1 MAHTPFRLDDLRRIL
16 REGAGADETVDLEG
30 EILDTDF
37 GALGYE
43 SLALLETGSRIER
56 EYGIALGDDALAPDT
71 TPRALLAAVNG
82 ELAAAAPQPAAEEAQ
97 RAPAAGDSGRVAVV
111 TGGTSGIGL
120 AVVRLLAEQ
129 GHRVFLGART
139 AESVAATVKELRAEG
154 LAVDGAEVDVRDP
167 RSVRPFVAQAVA
179 AYGGVDILVNNAGRS
194 GGGVTA
200 DIADDLWYDVINT
213 NLNSVFLVTREVLT
227 TGGLRGRPWGRIVNI
242 ASTAGKQ
249 GVVLGAPYSASK
261 HGVVGFTKALGNE
274 LAPTGITVNA
284 VCPGYVETP
293 MAQRV
298 RAGYAQ
304 AWDVSEG
311 DVLTRF
317 QAKIPLGRYS
327 TPQEVAGL
335 VGYLVTDAAGSVT
348 SQALNV
354 CGGLGNF

>member
-1 MAHTPFRLDDLRRIL
+1 MSQQDK
-16 REGAGADETVDLEG
+16 
-30 EILDTDF
+30 
-37 GALGYE
+37 
-43 SLALLETGSRIER
+43 
-56 EYGIALGDDALAPDT
+56 
-71 TPRALLAAVNG
+71 
-82 ELAAAAPQPAAEEAQ
+82 
-97 RAPAAGDSGRVAVV
+97 RVALV

-120 AVVRLLAEQ
+120 AVARLLAVQ
-129 GHRVFLGART
+129 DHRVFIGARD
-139 AESVAATVKELRAEG
+139 ADNVAKTVKQLQSEG
-154 LAVDGAEVDVRDP
+154 LDVDGTTLDVRSTDDARAFVQAAVDRFGTVDV
-167 RSVRPFVAQAVA
+167 
-179 AYGGVDILVNNAGRS
+179 LVNNAGRS

-200 DIADDLWYDVINT
+200 ELTDELWADVIDT
-213 NLNSVFLVTREVLT
+213 NLNSVFRLTREVLT
-227 TGGLRGRPWGRIVNI
+227 TGGMRAKSRSRVINI

-298 RAGYAQ
+298 RQGYA
-304 AWDVSEG
+304 AAYDATEAAI
-311 DVLTRF
+311 LEKF

-327 TPQEVAGL
+327 TPEEVAGL
-335 VGYLVTDAAGSVT
+335 VGYLVSDTAASIT